1 MVRLVSAGRG
11 GESWEIVGHQ
21 RVLVIVACLCRTRM
35 RQKSSCECFVALA
48 AAPETK
54 NVEKIGATA
63 CVGLGGGGLWSSDPV
78 AFWPRPG

>member
-1 MVRLVSAGRG
+1 
-11 GESWEIVGHQ
+11 
-21 RVLVIVACLCRTRM
+21 M

-63 CVGLGGGGLWSSDPV
+63 CVGLGGGGLWSGGNIDKAPSFVIQFRRLPALKVD
-78 AFWPRPG
+78 